1 MFKSDNSFSVLIGK
15 SVSRTASVQITDANA
30 SAYIVSGEILVLDK
44 NDTPLVAGMTITDT
58 DNIRIVQGD
67 GTTNPLVFS
76 PRIQGGNVTAYKGI
90 SYVASQ
96 EQIYYVGYNGSS
108 GSIDVSTA
116 SNQYIIRVL
125 YKFDS
130 ELWSEQSNVLYQE
143 YTSDA
148 APTQSEVAAGFA
160 VKYAQT
166 YPATNNDVK
175 VERVCDGTFTA
186 VGGSTTAVV
195 SNGSTTVTFS
205 GSGHNLVAGD
215 ILRIGGTLSTFPA
228 YVVASVSGVTVT
240 LDSAYQGTSGTIA
253 NANLG
258 EMSSVTVWGL
268 KFTGKAI
275 TFNAAS
281 VGKFK
286 YVKVAF
292 DLTISNFGATT
303 VTQSQEASRGNGTYE
318 EVAELEYFSLGFDGW
333 LANRNAVPATPQ
345 PRINATASTNY
356 DTIVINAYDASDFGV
371 VSGVKPSPF
380 QVYLF
385 IVEGA
390 AQATNVLAQLNP
402 WMASTPRAFAAVTV

>member
-1 MFKSDNSFSVLIGK
+1 MFNTANSLSLLIGK
-15 SVSRTASVQITDANA
+15 SVSRTASVQITDSAA
-30 SAYIVSGEILVLDK
+30 SAYIVSGEILVLDE

-58 DNIRIVQGD
+58 KSIKIVQGD
-67 GTTNPLVFS
+67 GTSNPLVYS
-76 PRIQGGNVTAYKGI
+76 PRIFGANVTVFKGM
-90 SYVASQ
+90 SYVAPQ

-130 ELWSEQSNVLYQE
+130 EIFSEQTNVLYQE

-175 VERVCDGTFTA
+175 VERVCDGTFT
-186 VGGSTTAVV
+186 VTGGSTTAVV
-195 SNGSTTVTFS
+195 TLGSTTVTFS
-205 GSGHNLVAGD
+205 SSSHALVAGD

-228 YVVASVSGVTVT
+228 YVVSSVSGATVI
-240 LDSAYQGTSGTIA
+240 LDSKYQGASGTIA

-258 EMSSVTVWGL
+258 EMSAVTAWGL
-268 KFTGKAI
+268 KFTGKPF
-275 TFNAAS
+275 TFTAAS
-281 VGKFK
+281 VARFK
-286 YVKVAF
+286 YQKVAF
-292 DLTISNFGATT
+292 DMTIQNFGSTSI
-303 VTQSQEASRGNGTYE
+303 TQSQEASRGNGTFE
-318 EVAELEYFSLGFDGW
+318 EVAELEYWSLGFDGW
-333 LANRNAVPATPQ
+333 LANRNTIPAQAQ
-345 PRINATASTNY
+345 PRTNATASTNY
-356 DTIVINAYDASDFGV
+356 DIISISAFDNSDFGV
-371 VSGVKPSPF
+371 ISGTKPSPF
-380 QVYLF
+380 QVYLA

-390 AQATNVLAQLNP
+390 AQTTNILAQLNP